1 MVWRG
6 RRFDP
11 AQEPKDP
18 PAGSLAFVVMREVEM
33 KQSPALLAIAA
44 SFTLVASPSFGA
56 EPKLNVKAIC
66 QSRAADARMLRSTPA
81 QSRADCEHDE
91 QAAKEQLVAVWA
103 STSAA
108 TRNRCQSDA
117 RSLGTT
123 SYLDLLTCIQMED
136 ETKSGSKK
144 PR

>member
-1 MVWRG
+1 
-6 RRFDP
+6 
-11 AQEPKDP
+11 
-18 PAGSLAFVVMREVEM
+18 M
-33 KQSPALLAIAA
+33 KQLPALLAFAA
-44 SFTLVASPSFGA
+44 VLIFVAPSFGR

-66 QSRAADARMLRSTPA
+66 QSREADARMLRSTPA

-91 QAAKEQLVAVWA
+91 QTAKEQLVGVWA

-108 TRNRCQSDA
+108 IRHRCRSDA

-136 ETKSGSKK
+136 EMKSGSKK
-144 PR
+144 P